1 MIELWHIDAIWIGLA
16 FIAGLL
22 AKKVNLPPLIGFL
35 ATGFILNALDIS
47 QGNIA
52 IQMMSELGVMLLLFS
67 IGLKLDVKSLLKK
80 EIWASSSIH
89 TILITLVFASIITL
103 LSTLGLNFFAGIDF
117 QTALIIGF
125 SLSFSSTV
133 FAIKIL
139 EDRGE
144 LNSFHGKT
152 AMGILVFQDIVA
164 VLFLT
169 ISKNQW
175 PSIWVLA
182 LPIYLWVIRIILF
195 RILKNIGHGELLTLF
210 GFFVAFIAGAMSFDM
225 VGLKPDLG
233 ALIIGILL
241 GKHSRTKELSNHM
254 SGYKDFFLI
263 AFFFEIGL
271 AGIPSWQMILIA
283 LFLLL
288 LMVVKSGLFMLL
300 FTRFNLRA
308 RTAFL
313 TSLSLSTYSE
323 FGLIIAIIG
332 VQAGWMDNSWLV
344 ILALAV
350 SFSFILASPF
360 NRNVHNLFTRFKPQL
375 MKLNTYHTH
384 PDDEPT
390 SLGEAEYLVCG
401 MGRIG
406 RAVYKQ
412 LKTEYHAEVLGIDY
426 NHELIE
432 NIKNNGKNIIWGD
445 ATDSEFWENVDL
457 SKIKMVYLA
466 FSSHASNVNTAIE
479 LEHIKHPNT
488 KIGAVCEYRDQV
500 KELHKHDVDYVYN
513 IREQVGKEFANEFM
527 NLEL

>member
-1 MIELWHIDAIWIGLA
+1 MIELWHIDAIWIGMA
-16 FIAGLL
+16 FVAGLL
-22 AKKVNLPPLIGFL
+22 AKKLNLPPLIGFL
-35 ATGFILNALDIS
+35 ATGFILNGFNIS

-52 IQMMSELGVMLLLFS
+52 IHIMSELGVMLLLFS

-80 EIWASSSIH
+80 EIWATSSIH
-89 TILITLVFASIITL
+89 TIVITLVFASFITL
-103 LSTLGLNFFAGIDF
+103 LSTLGLNAIAGISF

-133 FAIKIL
+133 FAIKIF
-139 EDRGE
+139 EDKGE
-144 LNSFHGKT
+144 LTSFHGKT
-152 AMGILVFQDIVA
+152 AIGILVFQDIVA

-169 ISKNQW
+169 ISKSQW

-182 LPIYLWVIRIILF
+182 LPIYLWLIRFVLF
-195 RILKNIGHGELLTLF
+195 RLLKTIGHGELLTLF
-210 GFFVAFIAGAMSFDM
+210 GFFVAFVAGAMSFDM

-233 ALIIGILL
+233 ALIIGVLL
-241 GKHSRTKELSNHM
+241 GKHSRAKELSTHLG
-254 SGYKDFFLI
+254 GYKDFFLI

-271 AGIPSWQMILIA
+271 SGIPDWQMFFIA
-283 LFLLL
+283 LFLVFILIL
-288 LMVVKSGLFMLL
+288 KSSLFMFL

-313 TSLSLSTYSE
+313 SSLGLSTYSE

-332 VQAGWMDNSWLV
+332 VQAGWMESSWLV
-344 ILALAV
+344 ILALAL
-350 SFSFILASPF
+350 SMSFILASPF
-360 NRNVHNLFTRFKPQL
+360 NIKAHQLFTKFKPQL
-375 MKLNTYHTH
+375 MRLNTCRVH

-390 SLGEAEYLVCG
+390 TLGDAEYLVCG

-406 RAVYKQ
+406 SAVYRQ
-412 LKTEYHAEVLGIDY
+412 LQTKYQTKVLGIDY
-426 NHELIE
+426 NHDTIE
-432 NIKNNGKNIIWGD
+432 SKQKMAKNVIWGD
-445 ATDSEFWENVDL
+445 ATDSEFWEHIDL
-457 SKIKMVYLA
+457 SKIKMVYLS

-513 IREQVGKEFANEFM
+513 IREKVGKEFANEFM
-527 NLEL
+527 NLMS